1 MLAEIG
7 LAISAIKA
15 ANEAIGAIKE
25 MCGNIQSV
33 GQMGGELTK
42 LADSKEQIEKKA
54 KDGDMDAFFALEDIR
69 NKEAEIKQMF
79 IYQGR
84 AGLWDDYQKFMENR
98 KALKK
103 KEIEREQ
110 ARKLAK
116 KKAIQNGFLYTAVGI
131 AVLGVV
137 GGAVALLL
145 WIISLKGK

>member
-33 GQMGGELTK
+33 GQMGPQLTQ
-42 LADSKEQIEKKA
+42 LADSKEEIQKRA
-54 KDGDMDAFFALEDIR
+54 ADGSMEDFFALEDIR

-84 AGLWDDYQKFMENR
+84 AGLWDDYQKFMQNR
-98 KALKK
+98 KELRE
-103 KEIEREQ
+103 KERKRAE
-110 ARKLAK
+110 AKKLAK
-116 KKAIQNGFLYTAVGI
+116 RKAIQNGFLYAAVGI

-145 WIISLKGK
+145 WLISLRGR

>member
-33 GQMGGELTK
+33 GQMGPQLTQ
-42 LADSKEQIEKKA
+42 LADSKEEIQKRA
-54 KDGDMDAFFALEDIR
+54 ADGSMEDFFALEDIR

-84 AGLWDDYQKFMENR
+84 AGLWDDYQKFMQNR
-98 KALKK
+98 KELRE
-103 KEIEREQ
+103 KERKRAE
-110 ARKLAK
+110 AKKLAK
-116 KKAIQNGFLYTAVGI
+116 RKAIQNGFLYAAIGI
-131 AVLGVV
+131 AILGVV

-145 WIISLKGK
+145 WLISLRGR

>member
-33 GQMGGELTK
+33 GQMGPQLTK
-42 LADSKEQIEKKA
+42 LADSKEQIQKKA
-54 KDGDMDAFFALEDIR
+54 ADGDMDAFFALEDIR

-84 AGLWDDYQKFMENR
+84 AGLWDDYQKFMQTR
-98 KALKK
+98 KELRE
-103 KEIEREQ
+103 KERQRAE
-110 ARKLAK
+110 AKKLAQR
-116 KKAIQNGFLYTAVGI
+116 KAIQNGFLYAAAGI
-131 AVLGVV
+131 AILGVV
-137 GGAVALLL
+137 GGAVAFIL
-145 WIISLKGK
+145 WLISLRGK

>member
-33 GQMGGELTK
+33 GQMGPQLTQ
-42 LADSKEQIEKKA
+42 LADSKEKIEKKA
-54 KDGDMDAFFALEDIR
+54 ADGDMDAFFALEDIR

-84 AGLWDDYQKFMENR
+84 AGLWDDYQKFMRNR
-98 KALKK
+98 KELKE
-103 KEIEREQ
+103 KEIKREE
-110 ARKLAK
+110 ARRLAK
-116 KKAIQNGFLYTAVGI
+116 KKAIQNGFIYLAVGI
-131 AVLGVV
+131 SILGVV
-137 GGAVALLL
+137 GGAVAFIL
-145 WIISLKGK
+145 WLISLKGK

>member
-33 GQMGGELTK
+33 GQMGPQLTQ
-42 LADSKEQIEKKA
+42 LADSKEEIQKRA
-54 KDGDMDAFFALEDIR
+54 ADGSMEDFFALEDIR

-84 AGLWDDYQKFMENR
+84 AGLWDDYQKFMQNR
-98 KALKK
+98 KELRE
-103 KEIEREQ
+103 KERKRAE
-110 ARKLAK
+110 AKKLAK
-116 KKAIQNGFLYTAVGI
+116 RKAIQNGFLYTAVGI
-131 AVLGVV
+131 AVLGVL

-145 WIISLKGK
+145 WLISLRGR